1 MWMDVVWYYKYFVL
15 RQYKWLKTKCL
26 KSLHNWDLYYF
37 IVEVCTYTLIQNVSL
52 LIRNVTLTNEYN
64 ELLKF
69 LRIIRIK
76 SGEVMN
82 ILEIHS
88 LLNT

>member
-1 MWMDVVWYYKYFVL
+1 M
-15 RQYKWLKTKCL
+15 
-26 KSLHNWDLYYF
+26 
-37 IVEVCTYTLIQNVSL
+37 
-52 LIRNVTLTNEYN
+52 IRNVTLTNEYN